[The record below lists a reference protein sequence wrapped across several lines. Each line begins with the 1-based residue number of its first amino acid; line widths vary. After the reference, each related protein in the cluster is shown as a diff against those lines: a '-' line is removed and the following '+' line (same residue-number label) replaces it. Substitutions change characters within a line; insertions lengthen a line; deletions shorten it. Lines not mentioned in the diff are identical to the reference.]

1 MKRQHKITISF
12 DAQDDDLYFECM
24 RQSTIN
30 LIPVSKLI
38 RHYVRK
44 GMDDK
49 QPQLAVV

>member
-12 DAQDDDLYFECM
+12 DSQDDDLYFECM
-24 RQSTIN
+24 RQSSMT

-44 GMDDK
+44 GMNEK
-49 QPQLAVV
+49 EQRLAAI